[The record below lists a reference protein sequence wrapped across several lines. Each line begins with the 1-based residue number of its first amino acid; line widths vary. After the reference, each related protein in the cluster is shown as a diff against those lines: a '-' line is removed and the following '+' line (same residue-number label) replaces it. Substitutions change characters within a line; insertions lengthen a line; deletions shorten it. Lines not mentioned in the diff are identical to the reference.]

1 MNRTG
6 SNLFH
11 RWRRAFVAGSLGVVM
26 TALGDHATVDFNKSI
41 EPLLVENCLKCHG
54 PEKQKG
60 GLRLDLRAAALKGGD
75 SGDPAI
81 LPKDG
86 RHGKLLQLISARPES
101 DSRMPPKGEMLKP
114 DQVALLRRW
123 IEEGAVW
130 PERTLAPTNGRP
142 REMVVSEDDRK
153 HWAFQPLGQ
162 FQLPPPHKRT
172 RGTNP
177 IDRFVTAK
185 LAEKRL
191 KLSPEASKGILLRR
205 LYLDLVGLPPS
216 PEEVRSFVEDTSP
229 TAYEKRVD
237 RLLASP
243 AFGERWGRHWL
254 DLARYADSKGYER
267 DGDRPTAW
275 HYRDFVI
282 QAFNDDLPFDRFIT
296 WQLAGDELAP
306 TNLTARIA
314 TAFIGLG
321 SVVETDTKLADELA
335 RYRYAD
341 LDDMISTVG
350 QAMLGLTLGCAR
362 CHDHKYDPIPTRDY
376 YRMLSVFTPLER
388 RELPLATGP
397 ELEAYRSASEAHQ
410 RRLKAAK
417 QALEDWLR
425 PAKEAVGP
433 KLLTAKSAGLK
444 PGEKEPKLGD
454 SDFREAF
461 TGEQRQ
467 EWDRLKSAVKEAEA
481 GAPTPPPT
489 AFTMGVV
496 DTPPQDFLMKRGEAT
511 QPGEEVTPGFLTVLL
526 RGKSAEDYL
535 GPVGAQRRQAALAT
549 WMTDTEHGAG
559 ALLARVIVNRLW
571 QHHFGEGL
579 VRTPSDFGTQGELP
593 SHPELLDWLAGELVR
608 GGWKLKPLHKLMV
621 MSATYQQGEASGGL
635 AHRRPSAAATGTGGV
650 EPDADNHLLSGRRP
664 QRLEAEILRDS
675 ILVVSGCLNTNM
687 FGPGVKAPVPAELN
701 SAYNTF
707 DPYPKDAKDSPE
719 TWRRSVYLFTKRS
732 LRQPLLEVF
741 DGADPSAT
749 CARRLPTT
757 VAPQALALLN
767 DTWVRARAKDF
778 AQRLVREAGEDRT
791 AQVHRAYALALGRP
805 PRADEVKAGLRFLS
819 AQAASRTD
827 RGEPDGGQ
835 LALTDFC
842 HALFGLNE
850 FLYAD

>member
-1 MNRTG
+1 
-6 SNLFH
+6 
-11 RWRRAFVAGSLGVVM
+11 
-26 TALGDHATVDFNKSI
+26 
-41 EPLLVENCLKCHG
+41 
-54 PEKQKG
+54 
-60 GLRLDLRAAALKGGD
+60 
-75 SGDPAI
+75 
-81 LPKDG
+81 
-86 RHGKLLQLISARPES
+86 
-101 DSRMPPKGEMLKP
+101 
-114 DQVALLRRW
+114 
-123 IEEGAVW
+123 
-130 PERTLAPTNGRP
+130 
-142 REMVVSEDDRK
+142 
-153 HWAFQPLGQ
+153 
-162 FQLPPPHKRT
+162 
-172 RGTNP
+172 
-177 IDRFVTAK
+177 
-185 LAEKRL
+185 
-191 KLSPEASKGILLRR
+191 
-205 LYLDLVGLPPS
+205 
-216 PEEVRSFVEDTSP
+216 
-229 TAYEKRVD
+229 
-237 RLLASP
+237 
-243 AFGERWGRHWL
+243 
-254 DLARYADSKGYER
+254 
-267 DGDRPTAW
+267 
-275 HYRDFVI
+275 
-282 QAFNDDLPFDRFIT
+282 
-296 WQLAGDELAP
+296 
-306 TNLTARIA
+306 
-314 TAFIGLG
+314 
-321 SVVETDTKLADELA
+321 
-335 RYRYAD
+335 
-341 LDDMISTVG
+341 
-350 QAMLGLTLGCAR
+350 
-362 CHDHKYDPIPTRDY
+362 
-376 YRMLSVFTPLER
+376 
-388 RELPLATGP
+388 
-397 ELEAYRSASEAHQ
+397 
-410 RRLKAAK
+410 
-417 QALEDWLR
+417 
-425 PAKEAVGP
+425 
-433 KLLTAKSAGLK
+433 
-444 PGEKEPKLGD
+444 
-454 SDFREAF
+454 
-461 TGEQRQ
+461 
-467 EWDRLKSAVKEAEA
+467 
-481 GAPTPPPT
+481 
-489 AFTMGVV
+489 
-496 DTPPQDFLMKRGEAT
+496 MKRGEAT

-650 EPDADNHLLSGRRP
+650 EPDADNHLLSRRRP

-778 AQRLVREAGEDRT
+778 AQRLVQEAGEDRT